1 MNLNLNLHP
10 QQETATPGG
19 WVYRITEED
28 NSGNSADICQCLVE
42 VQTEDEQK
50 AALIAGVGFAV
61 FAVVAVV
68 AGIALDPMQGY

>member
-1 MNLNLNLHP
+1 
-10 QQETATPGG
+10 
-19 WVYRITEED
+19 
-28 NSGNSADICQCLVE
+28 LVE